1 MVKGVYSRM
10 VHTLQL
16 SGGSQDMQY
25 IHALLMDP
33 YFGLMDN
40 ILPQMMGKI
49 SQMFKLS
56 KS

>member
-1 MVKGVYSRM
+1 MVKGAYSRM
-10 VHTLQL
+10 VPTLQL
-16 SGGSQDMQY
+16 SGGSQDMRY
-25 IHALLMDP
+25 ILALLMDT

-40 ILPQMMGKI
+40 ILPQMMVKI